1 MLSQLGLMW
10 NRRKKSLWM
19 EEGWVKE
26 TGKGLLSMLIPIAFT
41 YITEMYSYKYNAL
54 QKQQP
59 KVKNTPTNDY

>member
-1 MLSQLGLMW
+1 
-10 NRRKKSLWM
+10 M